1 MIGFQQDG
9 TCVIKLI
16 DFGRAKSLDQLTS
29 PLTGEAVVK
38 DMMCKNMRLRKP
50 WGVDQDYHGMA
61 TCLPLLL
68 LNKEMTQT
76 NTPIDKYGTMQLK
89 VTYPRAWCG
98 ATKDMWKEIFNK
110 LLNFDARKYNET
122 VQGVRKLLRDYIDTN
137 EENIKT
143 KLEELKARLSIS
155 SDRS

>member
-1 MIGFQQDG
+1 MIGFEQDG

-61 TCLPLLL
+61 TCLCLLL
-68 LNKEMTQT
+68 LNTEMTEN
-76 NTPIDKYGTMQLK
+76 NTPIDRDGTMQLK
-89 VTYPRAWCG
+89 VNQTFPRP
-98 ATKDMWKEIFNK
+98 TKVMWKEIFNK
-110 LLNFDARKYNET
+110 LLNFDARSIMKQSRGSANCLGIT
-122 VQGVRKLLRDYIDTN
+122 LTQTRRTLRQSFRTS
-137 EENIKT
+137 KQ
-143 KLEELKARLSIS
+143 S
-155 SDRS
+155 